1 MAKRSRRYKESL
13 SLVDRMRRYSIDE
26 GIELLKRT
34 ATAKFDETVEMSI
47 RLGVDPRRSD
57 QMVRGTVVLPYGT
70 GKSVKV
76 LVFAKGEKEREA
88 IEAGADY
95 VGAEDL
101 VEKISQ
107 GWFDFDVAI
116 ATPDMMQLVGRLGRV
131 LGPRGLM
138 PSPRTGTVTFEV
150 AKVVREAKAGR
161 IEYKVDSS
169 GNIHAPIGKVSF
181 ESEKLKENGLT
192 LLEAVLKAKPSG
204 VKGQYLKGVAISS
217 TMGPGIKLDIRGL
230 MLEIARR

>member
-1 MAKRSRRYKESL
+1 MAKRSRRYMEAL
-13 SLVDRMRRYSIDE
+13 SLLDRTRRYSIDE
-26 GIELLKRT
+26 AIELLKRT

-57 QMVRGTVVLPYGT
+57 QMVRGTIVLPHGT
-70 GKSVKV
+70 GKDVKV

-101 VEKISQ
+101 VERING

-116 ATPDMMQLVGRLGRV
+116 ATPDMMQLVGRLGRI

-138 PSPRTGTVTFEV
+138 PSPRTGTVTFDV
-150 AKVVREAKAGR
+150 AKVIREAKAGR
-161 IEYKVDSS
+161 VEYKVDSS
-169 GNIHAPIGKVSF
+169 GNVHAPIGKVSF
-181 ESEKLKENGLT
+181 ESDKIKENGLT
-192 LLEAVLKAKPSG
+192 FVEAVLRAKPSG
-204 VKGQYLKGVAISS
+204 VKGQYMKGVAISS
-217 TMGPGIKLDIRGL
+217 TMGPGIKLDLRQL
-230 MLEIARR
+230 MLEISRR

>member
-1 MAKRSRRYKESL
+1 MAKRSRRYMEAL
-13 SLVDRMRRYSIDE
+13 SLLDRTRRYSIDE
-26 GIELLKRT
+26 AIELLKRM

-57 QMVRGTVVLPYGT
+57 QMVRGTVVLPHGT
-70 GKSVKV
+70 GKEVKV

-88 IEAGADY
+88 MEAGADY

-101 VEKISQ
+101 VERING

-116 ATPDMMQLVGRLGRV
+116 ATPDMMQLVGRLGRI

-138 PSPRTGTVTFEV
+138 PSPRTGTVTFDV
-150 AKVVREAKAGR
+150 AKVIREAKAGR

-169 GNIHAPIGKVSF
+169 GNVHAPIGKVSF
-181 ESEKLKENGLT
+181 ESDKLKENGLT
-192 LLEAVLKAKPSG
+192 FVEAVLRAKPSG
-204 VKGQYLKGVAISS
+204 VKGQYMKGVAVSS
-217 TMGPGIKLDIRGL
+217 TMGPGIKLDLRQL
-230 MLEIARR
+230 MLEISRR